1 MENNYPVFTK
11 EMVKDYT
18 ILIPSMLD
26 VHMLLFARVVQNCGY
41 KCRVLDNFDG
51 VCEVGLKYV
60 HNDTCYPATLV
71 IGQFIDAL
79 NKMED
84 TSKVAL
90 IISQTGGGCRA
101 SNYIHLLRKAL
112 VKAGYGYVP
121 VISISMQGMEKS
133 GFKITYS
140 MIKKLAAAA
149 LYGDLIMYLHNK
161 TRSYEINKGDT
172 KTLVNRI
179 SLELADKLEHSNGI
193 SKKSLRQNFKYIIDE
208 FSKIPLDNTPKV
220 KVGIV
225 GEIYVKYASLG
236 NNNLEEF
243 LVSQDAEVNVPGLLG
258 FMNYS
263 FYVNLFDKE
272 LYGGSKIKELIYKWI
287 IGFLSKRENIMIEE
301 LKKSKFE
308 PMNPFSHTVNLN
320 EGILSHGVK
329 MGEGFLLTAE
339 MVELIQEGYENIVCA
354 QPFGCLPNHI
364 CGKGVMKNI
373 KEHYPSS
380 NIVAIDYDPSA
391 TKVNQENRIKLMLA
405 IAKENLN
412 KKQECHEANLVKEH

>member
-26 VHMLLFARVVQNCGY
+26 THMILFSRVLQNCGY
-41 KCRVLDNFDG
+41 KCKVLDNFDG
-51 VCEVGLKYV
+51 VCEVGLRYV

-79 NKMED
+79 NKMKD

-90 IISQTGGGCRA
+90 ILTQTGGGCRA

-112 VKAGYGYVP
+112 IKANYGHVP
-121 VISISMQGMEKS
+121 VISLSMQGLEKS
-133 GFKITYS
+133 GFKITFS
-140 MIKKLAAAA
+140 MVQKLAAAL

-161 TRSYEINKGDT
+161 TRSSEVHKGET
-172 KTLVNRI
+172 KQLVNR
-179 SLELADKLEHSNGI
+179 LCQELADKLEHGFGI
-193 SKKSLRQNFKYIIDE
+193 TKRNLRKNFKYIIDE
-208 FSKIPLDNTPKV
+208 FSKIELDGIPKI

-243 LVSQDAEVNVPGLLG
+243 LVSQGAEVNVPGLLG
-258 FMNYS
+258 FMDYN

-272 LYGGSKIKELIYKWI
+272 LYGGSKLKNLIFKWLIK
-287 IGFLSKRENIMIEE
+287 FVDKREAIMIDE

-373 KEHYPSS
+373 KEHYPNS

-412 KKQECHEANLVKEH
+412 AKNK

>member
-26 VHMLLFARVVQNCGY
+26 THMILFSRVLQNCGY
-41 KCRVLDNFDG
+41 KCKVLDNFDG
-51 VCEVGLKYV
+51 VCEAGLRYV

-90 IISQTGGGCRA
+90 ILTQTGGGCRA

-112 VKAGYGYVP
+112 IKANYGHVP
-121 VISISMQGMEKS
+121 VISLSMQGLEKS
-133 GFKITYS
+133 GFKITFS
-140 MIKKLAAAA
+140 MVQKLAAAL

-161 TRSYEINKGDT
+161 TRSSEVHKGET
-172 KTLVNRI
+172 KQLVNR
-179 SLELADKLEHSNGI
+179 LCQELADKLEHGFGI
-193 SKKSLRQNFKYIIDE
+193 TKRNLRKNFKYIIEE
-208 FSKIPLDNTPKV
+208 FSKIELDGIPKI

-243 LVSQDAEVNVPGLLG
+243 LVSQGAEVNVPGLLG
-258 FMNYS
+258 FMDYN

-272 LYGGSKIKELIYKWI
+272 LYGGSKLKNLIFKWLIK
-287 IGFLSKRENIMIEE
+287 FVDKREAIMIDE

-373 KEHYPSS
+373 KEHYPNS

-412 KKQECHEANLVKEH
+412 KNKKECL

>member
-1 MENNYPVFTK
+1 MENEYPIFTK

-26 VHMLLFARVVQNCGY
+26 VHMLLFQKVVQNSGY

-90 IISQTGGGCRA
+90 IITQTGGGCRA

-112 VKAGYGYVP
+112 KKANYGHVP
-121 VISISMQGMEKS
+121 VISISMQGLEKS
-133 GFKITYS
+133 GFKITFS
-140 MIKKLAAAA
+140 MIKKLSAAL

-161 TRSYEINKGDT
+161 TRSYEINKGQT
-172 KTLVNRI
+172 KETVNRL
-179 SLELADKLEHSNGI
+179 SQELADRLEHGAGI
-193 SKKSLRQNFKYIIDE
+193 SKKSLRKNFRYIIDE
-208 FSKIPLDNTPKV
+208 FEKIPLDGVKRI

-243 LVSQDAEVNVPGLLG
+243 LVSQGAEVNVPGLLG
-258 FMNYS
+258 FLNYS
-263 FYVNLFDKE
+263 FYVNLYDKE
-272 LYGGSKIKELIYKWI
+272 LYGGSKLKELVYKWI
-287 IGFLSKRENIMIEE
+287 INFVAKRESIMIEE

-364 CGKGVMKNI
+364 AGKGVMKNI
-373 KEHYPSS
+373 KEKYPKA

-405 IAKENLN
+405 IAKENIN
-412 KKQECHEANLVKEH
+412 SEQ

>member
-26 VHMLLFARVVQNCGY
+26 VHMLLFQKVVQNSGY

-79 NKMED
+79 NKMDD

-90 IISQTGGGCRA
+90 IITQTGGGCRA

-112 VKAGYGYVP
+112 IKANYGHVP
-121 VISISMQGMEKS
+121 VISLSMQGLEKS
-133 GFKITYS
+133 GFKITFS
-140 MIKKLAAAA
+140 MIKKLAAAL

-172 KTLVNRI
+172 KETVNRL
-179 SLELADKLEHSNGI
+179 SQELADRLERGGGI
-193 SKKSLRQNFKYIIDE
+193 SKKSLRKNFKYIIDE
-208 FSKIPLDNTPKV
+208 FEKIPLDNTTKV

-243 LVSQDAEVNVPGLLG
+243 LVSQGAEVNVPGLLG
-258 FMNYS
+258 FVNYS

-272 LYGGSKIKELIYKWI
+272 LYGGSKLKELVYKWI
-287 IGFLSKRENIMIEE
+287 IKFVAKRENIMIEE
-301 LKKSKFE
+301 LKKSKLE

-373 KEHYPSS
+373 KEHYPKS

-412 KKQECHEANLVKEH
+412 KKEEH

>member
-26 VHMLLFARVVQNCGY
+26 VHMLLFQKVVQNSGY

-79 NKMED
+79 NKMDD

-90 IISQTGGGCRA
+90 IITQTGGGCRA

-112 VKAGYGYVP
+112 IKANYGHVP
-121 VISISMQGMEKS
+121 VISLSMQGLEKS
-133 GFKITYS
+133 GFKITFS
-140 MIKKLAAAA
+140 MIKKLAAAL

-172 KTLVNRI
+172 KETVNRL
-179 SLELADKLEHSNGI
+179 SQELADRLERGGGI
-193 SKKSLRQNFKYIIDE
+193 SKKSLRKNFKYIIDE
-208 FSKIPLDNTPKV
+208 FEKIPLDNTPKV

-243 LVSQDAEVNVPGLLG
+243 LVSQGAEVNVPGLLG
-258 FMNYS
+258 FVNYS

-272 LYGGSKIKELIYKWI
+272 LYGGSKLKELIYKWI
-287 IGFLSKRENIMIEE
+287 IKFVAKRENIMIEE

-373 KEHYPSS
+373 KEHYPKS

-412 KKQECHEANLVKEH
+412 KKEER

>member
-1 MENNYPVFTK
+1 MENNYPIFTK

-26 VHMLLFARVVQNCGY
+26 VHMLLFQKVVQNSGY

-90 IISQTGGGCRA
+90 IITQTGGGCRA

-112 VKAGYGYVP
+112 IKANYGHVP
-121 VISISMQGMEKS
+121 VISLSMQGLEKS
-133 GFKITYS
+133 GFKITFS
-140 MIKKLAAAA
+140 MIKKLAAAL

-172 KTLVNRI
+172 KETVNRL
-179 SLELADKLEHSNGI
+179 SQELADRLERGGGI
-193 SKKSLRQNFKYIIDE
+193 SKKSLRKNFKYIIDE
-208 FSKIPLDNTPKV
+208 FEKIPLDNTTKV

-243 LVSQDAEVNVPGLLG
+243 LVSQGAEVNVPGLLG
-258 FMNYS
+258 FVNYS

-272 LYGGSKIKELIYKWI
+272 LYGGSKLKELVYKWI
-287 IGFLSKRENIMIEE
+287 IKFVAKRENIMIEE

-373 KEHYPSS
+373 KEHYPKS

-412 KKQECHEANLVKEH
+412 KKEER

>member
-26 VHMLLFARVVQNCGY
+26 VHMLLFQKVVQNSGY

-90 IISQTGGGCRA
+90 IITQTGGGCRA

-112 VKAGYGYVP
+112 IKANYGHVP
-121 VISISMQGMEKS
+121 VISLSMQGLEKS
-133 GFKITYS
+133 GFKITFS
-140 MIKKLAAAA
+140 MIKKLAAAL

-172 KTLVNRI
+172 KETVNRL
-179 SLELADKLEHSNGI
+179 SQELADRLERGGGI
-193 SKKSLRQNFKYIIDE
+193 SKKSLRKNFKYIIDE
-208 FSKIPLDNTPKV
+208 FEKIPLDNTPKV

-243 LVSQDAEVNVPGLLG
+243 LVSQGAEVNVPGLLG
-258 FMNYS
+258 FVNYS

-272 LYGGSKIKELIYKWI
+272 LYGGSKLKELVYKWI
-287 IGFLSKRENIMIEE
+287 IKFVAKRENIMIEE

-373 KEHYPSS
+373 KEHYPKS

-412 KKQECHEANLVKEH
+412 KKEEH

>member
-1 MENNYPVFTK
+1 MENNYPIFTK

-26 VHMLLFARVVQNCGY
+26 THMILFSRVLQNCGY
-41 KCRVLDNFDG
+41 KCKVLDNFDE

-90 IISQTGGGCRA
+90 ILTQTGGGCRA

-112 VKAGYGYVP
+112 IKANYGHVP
-121 VISISMQGMEKS
+121 VISLSMQGLEKS
-133 GFKITYS
+133 GFKITFS
-140 MIKKLAAAA
+140 MVQKLAAAL

-161 TRSYEINKGDT
+161 TRSSEINKGET
-172 KTLVNRI
+172 KELVNR
-179 SLELADKLEHSNGI
+179 LCQELADKLEHGFGI
-193 SKKSLRQNFKYIIDE
+193 TKKNLRKNFRYIIEE
-208 FSKIPLDNTPKV
+208 FEKIPLDNVPKI

-243 LVSQDAEVNVPGLLG
+243 LVSQGAEVNVPGLLG
-258 FMNYS
+258 FMYYN

-272 LYGGSKIKELIYKWI
+272 LYGGSKIRELIFKWLI
-287 IGFLSKRENIMIEE
+287 KFMDKREKIMIEE

-339 MVELIQEGYENIVCA
+339 MVELIQEGYGNIVCA

-373 KEHYPSS
+373 KEHYPNS

-405 IAKENLN
+405 IAKENLS
-412 KKQECHEANLVKEH
+412 K

>member
-26 VHMLLFARVVQNCGY
+26 VHMLLFQKVVQNSGY

-79 NKMED
+79 NKMDD

-90 IISQTGGGCRA
+90 IITQTGGGCRA

-112 VKAGYGYVP
+112 IKANYGHVP
-121 VISISMQGMEKS
+121 VISLSMQGLEKS
-133 GFKITYS
+133 GFKITFS
-140 MIKKLAAAA
+140 MIKKLAAAL

-161 TRSYEINKGDT
+161 TRSYEVNKGDAKNT
-172 KTLVNRI
+172 VNRL
-179 SLELADKLEHSNGI
+179 SQELADRLEKGGGI
-193 SKKSLRQNFKYIIDE
+193 SKKSLRTNFKYIIDE
-208 FSKIPLDNTPKV
+208 FEKIPLDGIPKV

-243 LVSQDAEVNVPGLLG
+243 LVSQGAEVNVPGLLG
-258 FMNYS
+258 FVNYS
-263 FYVNLFDKE
+263 FYMNLFDKE
-272 LYGGSKIKELIYKWI
+272 LYGGSKLKELIYKWI
-287 IGFLSKRENIMIEE
+287 IKFVAKRENIMIEE

-339 MVELIQEGYENIVCA
+339 MVELIQEGYANIVCA

-373 KEHYPSS
+373 KEHYPNS

-412 KKQECHEANLVKEH
+412 KKEDN

>member
-1 MENNYPVFTK
+1 MENEYPIFTK

-26 VHMLLFARVVQNCGY
+26 VHMLLFQKVVQNSGY

-90 IISQTGGGCRA
+90 IITQTGGGCRA

-112 VKAGYGYVP
+112 KKANYGHVP
-121 VISISMQGMEKS
+121 VISISMQGLEKS
-133 GFKITYS
+133 GFKITFS
-140 MIKKLAAAA
+140 MIKKLAAAL

-172 KTLVNRI
+172 KETVNRL
-179 SLELADKLEHSNGI
+179 SQELADRLERGGGI
-193 SKKSLRQNFKYIIDE
+193 SKKSLRKNFKYIIDE
-208 FSKIPLDNTPKV
+208 FEKIPLDNTPKV

-243 LVSQDAEVNVPGLLG
+243 LVSQGAEVNVPGLLG
-258 FMNYS
+258 FVNYS

-272 LYGGSKIKELIYKWI
+272 LYGGSKLKELVYKWI
-287 IGFLSKRENIMIEE
+287 IKFVAKRENIMIEE

-373 KEHYPSS
+373 KEHYPKS

-412 KKQECHEANLVKEH
+412 KKEEH